1 MDNLNINKSSTIEA
15 YDHLD
20 VLGFPFVRFESLPL
34 GQIWLK
40 FGSSISVRTLAG
52 ELAHSATS
60 HVSWKQLSPVVIP
73 SEILSTFFTNK
84 HIFSRQTCILSQYIA
99 TSVLKSYLLCA
110 YDANNLCELP

>member
-20 VLGFPFVRFESLPL
+20 VLGFPFVRFESLFL
-34 GQIWLK
+34 RQSW
-40 FGSSISVRTLAG
+40 FNFSSISVRTLAG

>member
-20 VLGFPFVRFESLPL
+20 VLGFPFVRFESLL
-34 GQIWLK
+34 LRQSL
-40 FGSSISVRTLAG
+40 FNFSSISVRTLAG

>member
-20 VLGFPFVRFESLPL
+20 VLGFPFVRFESLL
-34 GQIWLK
+34 LRQSW
-40 FGSSISVRTLAG
+40 FNFSSISVRTLAS

-60 HVSWKQLSPVVIP
+60 DVSWKQLSPVVIP